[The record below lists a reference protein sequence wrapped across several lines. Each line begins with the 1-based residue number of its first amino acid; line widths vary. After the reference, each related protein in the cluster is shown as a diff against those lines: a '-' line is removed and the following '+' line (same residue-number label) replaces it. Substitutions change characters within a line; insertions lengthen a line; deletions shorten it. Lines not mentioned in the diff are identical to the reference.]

1 MSADAVGRAT
11 MADEDGGSGHWGK
24 NSLNVG
30 SVNEEFRFS
39 KLSMCSSLP
48 IITFS
53 HLIFVYIN
61 FYRTDN

>member
-1 MSADAVGRAT
+1 

-24 NSLNVG
+24 NSLNGG
-30 SVNEEFRFS
+30 SVNEKFRLS
-39 KLSMCSSLP
+39 KFSMCSSLP

-61 FYRTDN
+61 FYLTDN

>member
-1 MSADAVGRAT
+1 

-30 SVNEEFRFS
+30 SVNEKFRFS
-39 KLSMCSSLP
+39 KLSMCSSLR